1 MTHAGIPLWRY
12 AELMDTVTSAQTFE
26 RETIGCAVCVRS
38 DTAQRDEFKSCLIHA
53 VPSAR
58 ECLLFTK
65 LLHLFVIVCVCVFKC
80 IKCFKK

>member
-65 LLHLFVIVCVCVFKC
+65 LLHLCVIVCVCFQ
-80 IKCFKK
+80 IY